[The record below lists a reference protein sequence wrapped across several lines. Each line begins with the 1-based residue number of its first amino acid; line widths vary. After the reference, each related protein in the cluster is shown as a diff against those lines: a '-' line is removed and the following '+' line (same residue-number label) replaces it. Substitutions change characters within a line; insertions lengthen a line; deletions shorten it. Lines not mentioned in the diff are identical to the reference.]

1 LEYEYPTPA
10 GDSRNKTFAAEEKIL
25 KRKIRTPSG
34 PVLKEFKSFKKNKK
48 LHLPPSNYLFFFF
61 LQYPQIFQFL
71 QCPFRSIIDVA
82 INVTFPQSKMIKISL
97 EERERDRGVFLSF
110 WVVLTVEERCKN
122 DGS

>member
-34 PVLKEFKSFKKNKK
+34 PVLKEFTSLKKIKNYIY
-48 LHLPPSNYLFFFF
+48 PPLTTFFFF

-71 QCPFRSIIDVA
+71 KCPFQSIIDVA

-97 EERERDRGVFLSF
+97 EERERERGVFVILGC
-110 WVVLTVEERCKN
+110 VDC
-122 DGS
+122 